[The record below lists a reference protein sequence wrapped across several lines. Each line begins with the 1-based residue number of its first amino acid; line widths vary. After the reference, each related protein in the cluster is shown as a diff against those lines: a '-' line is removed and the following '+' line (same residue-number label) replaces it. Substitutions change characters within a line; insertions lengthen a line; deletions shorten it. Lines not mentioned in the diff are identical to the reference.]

1 MTDKE
6 FKKKVCLITGSSSGI
21 GFSIARRLNNNGYAV
36 VINGQDKTKLIKAQK
51 LLKNSHS
58 VRADVSI
65 ESQAKKL
72 VNETLKIFGRID
84 ALICNVGSG
93 ASVETGKETYAEW
106 QRVFDKNLWSTTNIV
121 EAACDPLAETKGS
134 IVCISSICGQ
144 EYIRG
149 APITYSV
156 AKAALEAYVQGS
168 SHHLGKRGI
177 RMNAIAPGN
186 ILFSG
191 SVWDRKL
198 QENKTF
204 VDQFLLEEVPLGKLG
219 TPDDVASVAEYLI
232 SKEASFVTGAVWRVD
247 GGQTRS

>member
-6 FKKKVCLITGSSSGI
+6 LKKVCLITGSSSGI
-21 GFSIARRLNNNGYAV
+21 GFSIAKRLNNKGYSV
-36 VINGQDKTKLIKAQK
+36 IINGRDRTKLVKAET
-51 LLKNSHS
+51 LLDNSRS
-58 VRADVSI
+58 VQADVSI
-65 ESQAKKL
+65 ESQAKEL

-93 ASVETGKETYAEW
+93 TSVEAGKETYEEW
-106 QRVFDKNLWSTTNIV
+106 QRVFRKNLWSATNIV
-121 EAACDPLAETKGS
+121 EAACDPLADTKGS

-156 AKAALEAYVQGS
+156 AKAALESYVRGS

-198 QENKTF
+198 EENKTL
-204 VDQFLLEEVPLGKLG
+204 VDQFLLNDVPLGKLG